1 MIEAALSTKT
11 LTDKPRALAFFCN
24 WCAYAGADMAGV
36 SRYHYPPTVEIIRVM
51 CSGRVNETHLL
62 QAFLL
67 GADGVLVGGCHPGSC
82 HYVSGNLKAEERIK
96 IVKRWL
102 EEAGLNPQRLRLEW
116 VSAGEGKRMAEV
128 MTDFTAQLEKLGSNP
143 LRNLPEDKK

>member
-1 MIEAALSTKT
+1 
-11 LTDKPRALAFFCN
+11 
-24 WCAYAGADMAGV
+24 
-36 SRYHYPPTVEIIRVM
+36 M

-96 IVKRWL
+96 VVKRWL

-116 VSAGEGKRMAEV
+116 VSAGEGKKMADV
-128 MTDFTAQLEKLGSNP
+128 MTDFTAQLEKLGPSP
-143 LRNLPEDKK
+143 LRRSQGSSEK

>member
-1 MIEAALSTKT
+1 MSTKP
-11 LTDKPRALAFFCN
+11 LPDKPRALAFFCN

-36 SRYHYPPTVEIIRVM
+36 SRFHYPPTAEIIRVM

-82 HYVSGNLKAEERIK
+82 HYVSGNLKAEERIQT
-96 IVKRWL
+96 VKRWL

-116 VSAGEGKRMAEV
+116 VSAGEGKKMADV
-128 MTDFTAQLEKLGSNP
+128 MTDFTAQLDKLGPSP
-143 LRNLPEDKK
+143 LRNFQGGKK